1 MSHPHRSLLVPVVF
15 LSLLAT
21 SFAADPPLP
30 IPECTKDDVRRILLA
45 QDWANITLIAVVNG
59 LNREKIAAP
68 SLCHALAFASR
79 EGRWENLKVDLYYY
93 RDLGWFTYESSP
105 QLFRVWTREGYRE
118 IKPGFGF

>member
-1 MSHPHRSLLVPVVF
+1 MLSNRRTTAMPHLRC
-15 LSLLAT
+15 SLLAFSVLVGVLGT

-45 QDWANITLIAVVNG
+45 QDWANVTVIAVING

-79 EGRWENLKVDLYYY
+79 EGRWADLKVDLYYD
-93 RDLGWFTYESSP
+93 RDVGWFTYESSP
-105 QLFRVWTREGYRE
+105 QLF
-118 IKPGFGF
+118 